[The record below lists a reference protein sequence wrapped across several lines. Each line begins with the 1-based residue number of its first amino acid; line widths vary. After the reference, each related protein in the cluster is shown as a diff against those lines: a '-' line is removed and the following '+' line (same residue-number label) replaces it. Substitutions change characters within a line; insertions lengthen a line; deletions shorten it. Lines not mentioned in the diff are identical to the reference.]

1 MDMSW
6 NIALNKV
13 KEIKDAYIDRFG
25 ADTLYDYS
33 GKTCLDHWVEK
44 LKVKEYE
51 DILLDLHRNELGD
64 LLILRY
70 RLPHPVD
77 GVEFYK
83 AYDGLMNECRSVVID
98 FRNEELV
105 LVPFRKFRNL
115 NECKETSEARIRELL
130 KDAKVV
136 EFSDKLDG
144 SMQSARIYDGRLVM
158 SGSRSID
165 RCASYRLNNGY
176 SFIESHENYLRMLK
190 DHPDLTFVF
199 EYIFPDDLHVV
210 DYSEREQGLYLIG
223 IRDVTDGREYHYFE
237 VREFAERYGTLTT
250 IVSETA
256 LDDAMTFLK
265 NVDGKEKEGFVLNID
280 GFRVKLKSDDY
291 VNLHNSIWEIQDDNV
306 LFQAV
311 RNDVIDD
318 TIAKLPKAMVDEVIR
333 KRDLIVEFARDR
345 ERAVRKYL
353 DRISELGLT
362 EKRDVMI
369 WIAENVPEEYGSAV
383 RSLYLGKEVDYLKGY
398 KAADILGEQ

>member
-1 MDMSW
+1 MSW

-13 KEIKDAYIDRFG
+13 KEIKDAYIDTFG

-136 EFSDKLDG
+136 EFADKLDG
-144 SMQSARIYDGRLVM
+144 SMQSARFYDGRLVM

-210 DYSEREQGLYLIG
+210 DYSEKEQGLYLIG

-256 LDDAMTFLK
+256 LDDAITFLK

-318 TIAKLPKAMVDEVIR
+318 TIAKLPKAMVGEVIR

-362 EKRDVMI
+362 EKHDVMI

>member
-1 MDMSW
+1 MKMSW
-6 NIALNKV
+6 NVALNKV

-33 GKTCLDHWVEK
+33 GMTCLDHWVGK

-51 DILLDLHRNELGD
+51 DIVLDLHKNELGD

-70 RLPHPVD
+70 RLPHPVN
-77 GVEFYK
+77 GMEFYK

-98 FRNEELV
+98 FRKEELV

-130 KDAKVV
+130 RDAKIV
-136 EFSDKLDG
+136 EFADKLDG
-144 SMQSARIYDGRLVM
+144 SMQSARFYDGRLVM

-165 RCASYRLNNGY
+165 RNSSYRLDNGY
-176 SFIESHENYLRMLK
+176 RFIESHENYIRMLK

-199 EYIFPDDLHVV
+199 EYIFPDDIHVV
-210 DYSEREQGLYLIG
+210 DYSDREQGLYLIG

-250 IVSETA
+250 IMSETA
-256 LDDAMTFLK
+256 LDDAMEFLK

-291 VNLHNSIWEIQDDNV
+291 VNIHNSIWEIQNDNV

-311 RNDVIDD
+311 KNDVIDD
-318 TIAKLPKAMVDEVIR
+318 AIAKLPKSMVDEVVR
-333 KRDLIVEFARDR
+333 KRDLIVEFARNR
-345 ERAVRKYL
+345 ERTAREYL
-353 DRISELGLT
+353 ERMSELGLS
-362 EKRDVMI
+362 EKRDAMI
-369 WIAENVPEEYGSAV
+369 WITENVPSDYESLV
-383 RSLYLGKEVDYLKGY
+383 RSLYLGKEADYLKGF

>member
-1 MDMSW
+1 MEMSW
-6 NIALNKV
+6 NVALNKV

-33 GKTCLDHWVEK
+33 GMTCLDHWVGK

-51 DILLDLHRNELGD
+51 DIVLDLHKNELGD

-70 RLPHPVD
+70 RLPHPVN
-77 GVEFYK
+77 GMEFYK

-98 FRNEELV
+98 FRKEELV

-115 NECKETSEARIRELL
+115 NECNETSEARIRELL
-130 KDAKVV
+130 RDAKIV
-136 EFSDKLDG
+136 EFADKLDG
-144 SMQSARIYDGRLVM
+144 SMQSARFYDGRLVM

-165 RCASYRLNNGY
+165 RNSSYRLDNGY
-176 SFIESHENYLRMLK
+176 RFIESHENYIRMLK
-190 DHPDLTFVF
+190 DHPNLTFVF
-199 EYIFPDDLHVV
+199 EYIFPDDIHVV
-210 DYSEREQGLYLIG
+210 DYSDREQGLYLIG
-223 IRDVTDGREYHYFE
+223 IRDVTDGGEYHYFE

-250 IVSETA
+250 IMSETA
-256 LDDAMTFLK
+256 LDDAMEFLK

-291 VNLHNSIWEIQDDNV
+291 VNIHNSIWEIQNDNV

-311 RNDVIDD
+311 KNDVIDD
-318 TIAKLPKAMVDEVIR
+318 TIAKLPKSMVDEVVR
-333 KRDLIVEFARDR
+333 KRDLIVEFAMNR
-345 ERAVRKYL
+345 ERTAREYL
-353 DRISELGLT
+353 ERMSELGLS
-362 EKRDVMI
+362 EKRDAMI
-369 WIAENVPEEYGSAV
+369 WITENVPSDYESLV
-383 RSLYLGKEVDYLKGY
+383 RSLYLGKEADYLKGF

>member
-1 MDMSW
+1 MSW

-136 EFSDKLDG
+136 EFADKLDG
-144 SMQSARIYDGRLVM
+144 SMQSARFYDGR
-158 SGSRSID
+158 SG
-165 RCASYRLNNGY
+165 
-176 SFIESHENYLRMLK
+176 
-190 DHPDLTFVF
+190 
-199 EYIFPDDLHVV
+199 
-210 DYSEREQGLYLIG
+210 
-223 IRDVTDGREYHYFE
+223 
-237 VREFAERYGTLTT
+237 
-250 IVSETA
+250 
-256 LDDAMTFLK
+256 
-265 NVDGKEKEGFVLNID
+265 
-280 GFRVKLKSDDY
+280 
-291 VNLHNSIWEIQDDNV
+291 
-306 LFQAV
+306 
-311 RNDVIDD
+311 
-318 TIAKLPKAMVDEVIR
+318 
-333 KRDLIVEFARDR
+333 
-345 ERAVRKYL
+345 
-353 DRISELGLT
+353 
-362 EKRDVMI
+362 
-369 WIAENVPEEYGSAV
+369 
-383 RSLYLGKEVDYLKGY
+383 
-398 KAADILGEQ
+398 

>member
-1 MDMSW
+1 MEMSW
-6 NIALNKV
+6 NVALNKV

-33 GKTCLDHWVEK
+33 GMTCLDHWVGK

-51 DILLDLHRNELGD
+51 DIVLDLHKNEIGD

-70 RLPHPVD
+70 RLPHPVN
-77 GVEFYK
+77 GMEFYK

-98 FRNEELV
+98 FKKEELV

-130 KDAKVV
+130 KDAKIV
-136 EFSDKLDG
+136 EFADKLDG
-144 SMQSARIYDGRLVM
+144 SMQSARFYDGRLVM

-165 RCASYRLNNGY
+165 RNSSYRLDNGY
-176 SFIESHENYLRMLK
+176 RFIESHENYIRMLK

-199 EYIFPDDLHVV
+199 EYIFPDDVHVV
-210 DYSEREQGLYLIG
+210 DYSDREQGLYLIG

-250 IVSETA
+250 IMSETA
-256 LDDAMTFLK
+256 LDDAMEFLK

-291 VNLHNSIWEIQDDNV
+291 VNLHNSIWEIQNDNV

-311 RNDVIDD
+311 KNDVIDD
-318 TIAKLPKAMVDEVIR
+318 TIAKLPKSMVDEVVR
-333 KRDLIVEFARDR
+333 KRDLIVEFARNR
-345 ERAVRKYL
+345 ERTAREYL
-353 DRISELGLT
+353 ERMSELGLS
-362 EKRDVMI
+362 EKRDAMI
-369 WIAENVPEEYGSAV
+369 WIAENVPSDYESLV
-383 RSLYLGKEVDYLKGY
+383 RSLYLGKEADYLKGF